1 MSGVLGA
8 QTLCFTQVACTRR
21 SNQATGPIYK
31 LLCTR
36 VGGEKRFAA
45 AVARRLQSLGA
56 LTRGDR
62 RAASG
67 EWGAEGRGEADL
79 GVVPSNGLGK
89 GRSGAEEKQCSGA
102 VA

>member
-1 MSGVLGA
+1 MGALPIRLLSSCPPGLSCQKCGFRLLG
-8 QTLCFTQVACTRR
+8 
-21 SNQATGPIYK
+21 IYLLVIFR

-67 EWGAEGRGEADL
+67 EGRVRNTDPGRGCSH
-79 GVVPSNGLGK
+79 VPSG
-89 GRSGAEEKQCSGA
+89 
-102 VA
+102 

>member
-1 MSGVLGA
+1 MSVYWHH
-8 QTLCFTQVACTRR
+8 VRR
-21 SNQATGPIYK
+21 LIS
-31 LLCTR
+31 TR

-67 EWGAEGRGEADL
+67 LDLAGQNFDSPIGRKW
-79 GVVPSNGLGK
+79 VI
-89 GRSGAEEKQCSGA
+89 
-102 VA
+102 

>member
-1 MSGVLGA
+1 MPRGVQVHSRCPPPRLGTA
-8 QTLCFTQVACTRR
+8 RPCLQVTA
-21 SNQATGPIYK
+21 PIYK
-31 LLCTR
+31 LVTSR

-67 EWGAEGRGEADL
+67 IDLSEQNFDSPWGRQSLRKMYDHIVQVGG
-79 GVVPSNGLGK
+79 
-89 GRSGAEEKQCSGA
+89 
-102 VA
+102 